1 MARIENT
8 KMTVSLDNDSK
19 RLIRTLT
26 KAIDR
31 LAKTQEPTRGYERIK
46 RLSEPVMDVAE
57 GGYDRGEEVSDEDES
72 RRKRPEMFPSSTTV
86 SLNPEAIQSIAAATG
101 KYAALG

>member
-31 LAKTQEPTRGYERIK
+31 LAKTQEPSRGYEGVR

-57 GGYDRGEEVSDEDES
+57 GGYDRGEEVSDEDEL
-72 RRKRPEMFPSSTTV
+72 RHKRPEMFSRDPNIGQAT
-86 SLNPEAIQSIAAATG
+86 AAVAG
-101 KYAALG
+101 KYTALG

>member
-31 LAKTQEPTRGYERIK
+31 LAKTQEPSRDYGGVR

-57 GGYDRGEEVSDEDES
+57 GGYDRGEEISDEDEL
-72 RRKRPEMFPSSTTV
+72 RHKRPEMFSRDPNIGQST
-86 SLNPEAIQSIAAATG
+86 AAVTG
-101 KYAALG
+101 KYTALG